1 MKCRKCG
8 NEVDIGEVFCQ
19 KCGTAIQIVPDYNP
33 LEDEIEVPIE
43 EKSRTTLEEER
54 RKRRRAEAI
63 RRKKK
68 QQKMMLIGM
77 AVAIVLIVAA
87 GIAAVLHFK
96 KVNSYE
102 YLYNLGTEAYAAQ
115 EYGKAVEYYRD
126 AEQDVDNLD
135 EDVELKLRMIDCYAQ
150 LGDYNRVV
158 EMLLD
163 VVNKRPTVKYYEQ
176 LMQACEEAGN
186 TDLMNRILKDTQ
198 GTEIGEA
205 LSDYRTGNLTADIPG
220 GEYHDYL
227 TVTLKNSQAGTTIY
241 YTTDGSEPTES
252 SEVYS
257 EPIVIEKVGTTTL
270 RAIAVNE
277 AGLIGEELNEK
288 YTISLVVPDSPTIS
302 PDSGKYAYSQEI
314 EILVPEGGEVYYT
327 IDGTMPNKETSY
339 AYTEPILM
347 PVGNTIFSAIV
358 VDKYGVASGV
368 TKKNYECIL
377 ERPFS
382 YDAAVIKLRNY
393 LVSVGIMSDLNGNRG
408 NGERISVQF
417 VELAQVVC
425 AAPEGATQEECYIF
439 TLRRTV
445 DGETTTLGE
454 MLYAVNT
461 ENGAVH
467 VLTVDMEGNYSY
479 TPEVPETESEKAAET
494 TQTNQ

>member
-1 MKCRKCG
+1 MKCKKCG

-19 KCGTAIQIVPDYNP
+19 KCGTAIQIVPEYNP
-33 LEDEIEVPIE
+33 LEEEIEVPIE
-43 EKSRTTLEEER
+43 EKSRQTLEGER
-54 RKRRRAEAI
+54 RKRKRAEML

-68 QQKMMLIGM
+68 KQKLLIIGSV
-77 AVAIVLIVAA
+77 VASILVIITIIVA
-87 GIAAVLHFK
+87 VLYFK
-96 KVNSYE
+96 KVKSYE
-102 YLYNLGTEAYAAQ
+102 YLYDLGRTAYAAQ
-115 EYGKAVEYYRD
+115 DYGKAVEYYRE
-126 AEQDVDNLD
+126 AQKDVDNIE
-135 EDVELKLRMIDCYAQ
+135 EDVALKLRMIECYTEI
-150 LGDYNRVV
+150 GDYDRVI

-176 LMQACEEAGN
+176 LMQVCEEAGN

-205 LSDYRTGNLTADIPG
+205 LSGYRTGELSADVPG
-220 GEYHDYL
+220 GDYHDYL
-227 TVTLKNSQAGTTIY
+227 MVTLQNSQSGTIIY
-241 YTTDGSEPTES
+241 YTLDGSDPSPS
-252 SEVYS
+252 SRLYT
-257 EPIVIEKVGTTTL
+257 EPIVIEKIGTTTL

-277 AGLIGEELNEK
+277 AGLMGEELNET
-288 YTISLVVPDSPTIS
+288 YTISLVVPDAPTVL
-302 PDSGKYAYSQEI
+302 PDSGRYTYSQKI
-314 EILVPEGGEVYYT
+314 EILIPEGASIYYT
-327 IDGTMPNKETSY
+327 IDGTMPNQETSY
-339 AYTEPILM
+339 VYTEPILM
-347 PVGNTIFSAIV
+347 PVGNTIFSAIM

-393 LVSVGIMSDLNGNRG
+393 LVSIGIMSDLNGNRG

-417 VELAQVVC
+417 VELAEVIGV
-425 AAPEGATQEECYIF
+425 ASEERTQEECYIF

-454 MLYAVNT
+454 KLYAVNT

-467 VLTVDMEGNYSY
+467 VLSIDMEGNYSY
-479 TPEVPETESEKAAET
+479 DPEMEK
-494 TQTNQ
+494 

>member
-1 MKCRKCG
+1 MRCRKCG
-8 NEVDIGEVFCQ
+8 NEVDIGEVFCG

-33 LEDEIEVPIE
+33 FEEEIEVPIE
-43 EKSRTTLEEER
+43 EKSRMALEEER
-54 RKRRRAEAI
+54 RKRRRADAVR
-63 RRKKK
+63 RRKRK
-68 QQKMMLIGM
+68 QRLLLTGAAVAM
-77 AVAIVLIVAA
+77 AVILLGVLALI
-87 GIAAVLHFK
+87 LYFK

-102 YLYNLGTEAYAAQ
+102 YLYRLGGEAYTAQ
-115 EYGKAVEYYRD
+115 EYGKAIEYYKD
-126 AEQDVDNLD
+126 AQKDAGSME
-135 EDVELKLRMIDCYAQ
+135 EEVELKLRMVDCYTE

-158 EMLLD
+158 ELLLD
-163 VVNKRPTVKYYEQ
+163 VVNRRPTAKHYEQ
-176 LMQACEEAGN
+176 LMRACEEAGN

-205 LSDYRTGNLTADIPG
+205 LSDYRTGTLSASIPG

-227 TVTLKNSQAGTTIY
+227 TVALTNSQKGKSIY
-241 YTTDGSEPTES
+241 YTTDGSEPTAAS
-252 SEVYS
+252 AVYS
-257 EPIVIEKVGTTTL
+257 EPIVIEKVGVTVL
-270 RAIAVNE
+270 RAIAINE
-277 AGLIGEELNEK
+277 AGLMGEELQET
-288 YTISLVVPDSPTIS
+288 YTISLVVPDAPVIL
-302 PDSGKYAYSQEI
+302 PDSGRYAYSQKI
-314 EILVPEGGEVYYT
+314 EIPVPEGGTVYYT

-339 AYTEPILM
+339 SYSEPILM
-347 PVGNTIFSAIV
+347 PVGNTIFSAII

-382 YDAAVIKLRNY
+382 YDAAVIKMRNY
-393 LVSVGIMSDLNGNRG
+393 LVSVGIMSDLNGNRS

-417 VELAQVVC
+417 VELAEVICEAQEK
-425 AAPEGATQEECYIF
+425 AAQEECYIF

-467 VLTVDMEGNYSY
+467 ALTIDIEGNYSY
-479 TPEVPETESEKAAET
+479 KPEEAK
-494 TQTNQ
+494 QTNQ